1 MTMETRLKIKYKLHR
16 YDINTPR
23 PRHRHKYTKYKMYLS
38 MIMAICIKQH
48 LSNIGSSIHKGLSNC
63 EVELKKSVAF

>member
-1 MTMETRLKIKYKLHR
+1 MTRKMKNRWR
-16 YDINTPR
+16 CDINTPR

-48 LSNIGSSIHKGLSNC
+48 LSNIGSSIHKSLSNC